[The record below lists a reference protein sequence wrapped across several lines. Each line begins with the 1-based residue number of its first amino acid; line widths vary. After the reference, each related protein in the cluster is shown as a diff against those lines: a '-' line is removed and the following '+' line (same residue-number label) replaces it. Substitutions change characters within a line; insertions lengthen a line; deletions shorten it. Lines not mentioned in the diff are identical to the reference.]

1 MFFIEQK
8 GLQIQD
14 IIHCPDQFC
23 AILGIEAPYYIIL
36 CKQNTNMV
44 NNAYNNCYCTFYNLF
59 LCVIENAS

>member
-23 AILGIEAPYYIIL
+23 TILGIEAPYYIIL

-44 NNAYNNCYCTFYNLF
+44 HNA
-59 LCVIENAS
+59 